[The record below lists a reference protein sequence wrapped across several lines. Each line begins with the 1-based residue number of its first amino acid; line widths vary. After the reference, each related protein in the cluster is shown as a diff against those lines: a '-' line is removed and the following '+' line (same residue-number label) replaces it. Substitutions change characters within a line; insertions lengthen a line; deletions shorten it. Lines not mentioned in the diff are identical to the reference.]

1 MSQTQ
6 PGERVNGTNGSAP
19 GRNYKLYWCYQCRQS
34 VGIVPTN
41 PSEIICPRCSG
52 QFVCKMEIDRPRMVV
67 DFAAS
72 DPSPEVRLFEAL
84 SLIMDPL
91 IRISNRNRDCSNNQE
106 PIGWPLLGHRLLGPE
121 SVNNP
126 LESLRGRRSHSFDGN
141 EIREQEPAQRFDNQ
155 EPLGWP
161 LLRSHLLGAEF
172 VNNPLEHRRRCRSH
186 SSHGSEIR
194 EQEHVQR
201 SNNQES
207 LGWPFLR
214 HHFLEVESISD
225 PLEHRQRRRSHSSD
239 GNEIQEPLVWP
250 FLGRYFLGAESISN
264 HLEHRQRRRSYGS
277 NGNEILE
284 SLGRP
289 FLRRHFLGAESVSN
303 PLEHRQRCSFH
314 SSGQN
319 ENQEP
324 FGWPLLRHHFLG
336 ARSVSDPFE
345 HRGRHRLSSDENEIR
360 EQEFEATHRPRT
372 WIILRP
378 AGPYG
383 PRIAERSLRQANLV
397 QSGIDPR
404 NFFSGSGL
412 DDLIDQITQT
422 DRPGVPPAPVS
433 TINTIPTVKIT
444 EMHLIDNSQCPVC
457 KEEFTVGGEARE
469 LPCKHI
475 YHNDCIVPWLRLHNS
490 CPVCRQELPVSS
502 DAESSNSHFS
512 ESEVS
517 SGDRGQY
524 RRLRQLASNLCPF
537 HRRHQSSPGNE
548 N

>member
-6 PGERVNGTNGSAP
+6 PGERVNGANGSAP
-19 GRNYKLYWCYQCRQS
+19 GRNYKIYWCYQCRQS
-34 VGIVPTN
+34 VRIVSTN
-41 PSEIICPRCSG
+41 PSDIICPRCSG
-52 QFVCKMEIDRPRMVV
+52 QFVCEMEIDRPRMVV
-67 DFAAS
+67 DLTAS
-72 DPSPEVRLFEAL
+72 DPSPEARLFEAP

-91 IRISNRNRDCSNNQE
+91 IRVSNRIRDCSNNQE
-106 PIGWPLLGHRLLGPE
+106 PVSWPLLGHRLLGPE

-126 LESLRGRRSHSFDGN
+126 LESLQRRRSHSFDGN
-141 EIREQEPAQRFDNQ
+141 EIREPAQRFDNQ

-161 LLRSHLLGAEF
+161 LLRSRLLGAES
-172 VNNPLEHRRRCRSH
+172 VNNPFEHRRRYRSH
-186 SSHGSEIR
+186 SSYGSEIR

-201 SNNQES
+201 SNNQEP
-207 LGWPFLR
+207 LGWPFFRL
-214 HHFLEVESISD
+214 HFLE
-225 PLEHRQRRRSHSSD
+225 HCQRRRSHSYD
-239 GNEIQEPLVWP
+239 RNEIQEPSGWP
-250 FLGRYFLGAESISN
+250 FLRRHFLGAESISN
-264 HLEHRQRRRSYGS
+264 PPEHRQRCRRHGS
-277 NGNEILE
+277 NGNEVHE

-289 FLRRHFLGAESVSN
+289 FLRRHFLGAESVNN
-303 PLEHRQRCSFH
+303 PLEHRQRCNFR

-336 ARSVSDPFE
+336 AGSVSNPFE
-345 HRGRHRLSSDENEIR
+345 HRGRYRSLSSDENEIR

-383 PRIAERSLRQANLV
+383 PSIAERSLRQANLV
-397 QSGIDPR
+397 QPSIDPR
-404 NFFSGSGL
+404 NFFFGPAL
-412 DDLIDQITQT
+412 DDLNDQITQN
-422 DRPGVPPAPVS
+422 DRPGVPPAPES

-444 EMHLIDNSQCPVC
+444 EMHLIDNLQCPVC

-490 CPVCRQELPVSS
+490 CPVCRKELPVSS
-502 DAESSNSHFS
+502 DAESSNCHFP

-537 HRRHQSSPGNE
+537 HRRHQSSGNE